1 MTSKIELSKNQFY
14 GIWILIAV
22 LVLALL
28 LVLLE
33 WPSPPAP
40 PGNPQQPTGGGLIL
54 DGKRVPVSPELK
66 AFLEKE
72 GYPVIMLPQE
82 NVGIKIVNPEGG
94 EIPPCKSQKR
104 ETGVECP
111 PFRKVDVEAIEQ
123 ITILT
128 VETDSPGCKDIKV
141 NGNEVRVHANGP
153 RAGLAPCHKIGAH
166 SAP

>member
-54 DGKRVPVSPELK
+54 DRKRVPVSPELK
-66 AFLEKE
+66 AFLGKE

-82 NVGIKIVNPEGG
+82 NGGIKIVNREGG

-123 ITILT
+123 ITIL
-128 VETDSPGCKDIKV
+128 ETDRCKDIRV
-141 NGNEVRVHANGP
+141 NGNEVRVHAKGP
-153 RAGLAPCHKIGAH
+153 RAGLAPCHRIGAH